1 MNEDR
6 EPQQRVVIVNG
17 PAGVG
22 KTTIGRLLAARAA
35 NGVCIH
41 GDALADFIVTR
52 VAGSVEQGLAY
63 VNGATLAANYLRA
76 GYDLVVFEYCFEH
89 PRHVQRFLDAY
100 NAAAPVSL
108 FTLWAP
114 LELVQERERARDG
127 PRRLGDRVEA
137 CYRSM
142 HANLD
147 GLGRVLDNL
156 DAPERI
162 AETLDGLSLSGGGLC
177 LAAEIRA

>member
-1 MNEDR
+1 MW
-6 EPQQRVVIVNG
+6 
-17 PAGVG
+17 
-22 KTTIGRLLAARAA
+22 LARSSRASP
-35 NGVCIH
+35 
-41 GDALADFIVTR
+41 D
-52 VAGSVEQGLAY
+52 
-63 VNGATLAANYLRA
+63 VNGATLAANYLPR
-76 GYDLVVFEYCFEH
+76 GIRLVVFEYCFEH
-89 PRHVQRFLDAY
+89 PRHGQRFLDAY

-114 LELVQERERARDG
+114 LELVQERERGRDG

-162 AETLDGLSLSGGGLC
+162 AEDTRRALTLRWRPMPGRRNP
-177 LAAEIRA
+177 A